1 MDGRDIAEDFRC
13 KLDEM
18 PKHHKPRFY
27 KFRVEYMERQKNGL
41 GDEKVGEGEI
51 MLIVPRH
58 PDEGGSNLSV
68 SEFCRSRAFPNF
80 LAEQASTARQEAYF
94 MCRISVDS
102 FCVLSKMSL
111 LK

>member
-1 MDGRDIAEDFRC
+1 MDDRDIAEDFRC
-13 KLDEM
+13 NLDEM

-58 PDEGGSNLSV
+58 PDEGRSNLSV
-68 SEFCRSRAFPNF
+68 SYF
-80 LAEQASTARQEAYF
+80 LDQEPF
-94 MCRISVDS
+94 LI
-102 FCVLSKMSL
+102 FKG
-111 LK
+111 

>member
-27 KFRVEYMERQKNGL
+27 KFRVDYMERRKNGL
-41 GDEKVGEGEI
+41 GDEKVGDGEI

-58 PDEGGSNLSV
+58 PDEG
-68 SEFCRSRAFPNF
+68 
-80 LAEQASTARQEAYF
+80 
-94 MCRISVDS
+94 
-102 FCVLSKMSL
+102 K
-111 LK
+111 